1 MIIENKMS
9 EVIKNMKVTSDKST
23 KDRLLESYFTLGNEI
38 RYVRIKADDSKEDQ
52 YELIKNKVTDILDSE
67 GLLEKQVGEFIQY
80 YDRFVLKNLDEI
92 KHPYVGWKII
102 NRETANF
109 FIDKKSFSNYLKV
122 EIPIEYIGFDHDYQ
136 VQYYINQ
143 GYNVLDKKNLEEV
156 RGIVR

>member
-38 RYVRIKADDSKEDQ
+38 RYVRIKADDSKKDQ
-52 YELIKNKVTDILDSE
+52 YELIKNKITDILDIE
-67 GLLEKQVGEFIQY
+67 GLLEKQVADFAKS

-92 KHPYVGWKII
+92 KHPYVGWKISD
-102 NRETANF
+102 RETTDF
-109 FIDKKSFSNYLKV
+109 FIDKKPCSNYLKV
-122 EIPIEYIGFDHDYQ
+122 GFPMEYIGFDHDYE

-156 RGIVR
+156 RGIIR